1 MLKGNNMQKD
11 LGSVVSQQLANSD
24 MAQQLVEVIKNQA
37 SELQKR
43 GNRIVDLED
52 KNEMLQKNVS
62 LITSS
67 NRQLEVMIETLR
79 AERTKLLQEI
89 EELKV
94 CSVPCQEKMVS
105 KKKKGVKEALSNNQ

>member
-1 MLKGNNMQKD
+1 MQKD
-11 LGSVVSQQLANSD
+11 LASVVAQQLGNSD
-24 MAQQLVEVIKNQA
+24 MAHQLVEVIKNQA

-67 NRQLEVMIETLR
+67 NKQLEVMIETLR

-94 CSVPCQEKMVS
+94 CSMPPQEKVAV
-105 KKKKGVKEALSNNQ
+105 KKKKGTKEALSTNQ

>member
-1 MLKGNNMQKD
+1 MQKD
-11 LGSVVSQQLANSD
+11 LASVVSQQLGNSD

-37 SELQKR
+37 NELQKR

-67 NRQLEVMIETLR
+67 NKQLEVMIETLR

-94 CSVPCQEKMVS
+94 CSPSCQEKVAV
-105 KKKKGVKEALSNNQ
+105 KKKKGTKEALSDNQ

>member
-1 MLKGNNMQKD
+1 MQKD
-11 LGSVVSQQLANSD
+11 LASVVAQQLGNSD

-67 NRQLEVMIETLR
+67 NKQLEVMIETLR

-94 CSVPCQEKMVS
+94 CSTPCQEKVAA
-105 KKKKGVKEALSNNQ
+105 KKKKGTKEALSTNQ